1 MMFERVTSTTDPA
14 PQRGKGGLE
23 VNLYENA
30 VLELMTARASYEKG
44 SGHIISDTSLINS
57 IAGNLA
63 IVLSLLAER
72 RQDQNVL
79 MTATFVGFDGTKFK
93 PNRPTRPVTDEY
105 VQAPVLSFSGHELQ
119 EDEDDS
125 AYELRTEQLKEL
137 FRPLFHSADRK
148 DLPMDIPETLDLPDL
163 SLDE

>member
-1 MMFERVTSTTDPA
+1 
-14 PQRGKGGLE
+14 
-23 VNLYENA
+23 
-30 VLELMTARASYEKG
+30 MTARASYEKG

-63 IVLSLLAER
+63 IVLALLAER

-105 VQAPVLSFSGHELQ
+105 VQLQFSHSPV
-119 EDEDDS
+119 
-125 AYELRTEQLKEL
+125 TNCKKTKMI
-137 FRPLFHSADRK
+137 RPTNSV
-148 DLPMDIPETLDLPDL
+148 P
-163 SLDE
+163 SS